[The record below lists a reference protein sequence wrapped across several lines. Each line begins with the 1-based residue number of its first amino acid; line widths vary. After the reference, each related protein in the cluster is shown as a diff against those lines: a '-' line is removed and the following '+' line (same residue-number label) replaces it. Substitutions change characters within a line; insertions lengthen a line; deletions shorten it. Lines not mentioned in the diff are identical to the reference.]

1 MITNDSKYDG
11 SSKFIKKNNNKRN
24 AVWKYNLCIYKVD
37 HSLKL

>member
-1 MITNDSKYDG
+1 MIVNMMDHQSTHL
-11 SSKFIKKNNNKRN
+11 KNNKKRN